1 MMRVKDPA
9 KSLHFY
15 RDLMGMTLIA
25 ESHYSDFSLYFLA
38 CANQNPVL
46 AEAIAANTLPKA
58 DSPEAKVRFTW
69 TVVYQKRHTGSLRS
83 GSRNT
88 DK

>member
-1 MMRVKDPA
+1 MLRVKDPV

-25 ESHYSDFSLYFLA
+25 QSHFSDFSLYFLA

-46 AEAIAANTLPKA
+46 AEAIAANTLPA
-58 DSPEAKVRFTW
+58 TDSPEAKVS
-69 TVVYQKRHTGSLRS
+69 VVNWPVT
-83 GSRNT
+83 
-88 DK
+88 

>member
-1 MMRVKDPA
+1 MSVSVSIACQTMLRVKDPA

-15 RDLMGMTLIA
+15 RDLLGMTLLA

-46 AEAIAANTLPKA
+46 AEALAANTLPKT
-58 DSPEAKVRFTW
+58 DSPEAKVSVSACPSVSGQ
-69 TVVYQKRHTGSLRS
+69 VV
-83 GSRNT
+83 
-88 DK
+88 